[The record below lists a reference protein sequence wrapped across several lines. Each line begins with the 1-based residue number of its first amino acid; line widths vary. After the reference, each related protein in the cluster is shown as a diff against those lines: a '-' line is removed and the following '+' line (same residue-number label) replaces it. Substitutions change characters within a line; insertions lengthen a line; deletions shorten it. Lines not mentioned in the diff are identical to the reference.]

1 MFLQRF
7 QSMIFSN
14 QIWADE
20 IEKIKK
26 KIEFNKNAAKYYT
39 MQDHESI
46 YIYAFA
52 LSDVVDAEDKQSTEE
67 IYINQ
72 LLKSILD
79 YIFLLLFQL

>member
-1 MFLQRF
+1 
-7 QSMIFSN
+7 
-14 QIWADE
+14 
-20 IEKIKK
+20 
-26 KIEFNKNAAKYYT
+26 